1 MIQSR
6 QLAAWVWR
14 EMTETEY
21 KNLGKILYGG
31 FPAGSV
37 VKTPTANAGNVCSIP
52 GWGICPEEANGK
64 PFQYSSENFHGQR
77 SPAGYSTQGRKRVG
91 HNLVTE
97 QQNNILYLD
106 SVMLVTEVTTS
117 VKTQTVNLD
126 GVMFYY
132 IKRTISTKLT

>member
-1 MIQSR
+1 MQIPSLGWEDPLEKGR
-6 QLAAWVWR
+6 Q
-14 EMTETEY
+14 
-21 KNLGKILYGG
+21 
-31 FPAGSV
+31 
-37 VKTPTANAGNVCSIP
+37 PTRIFLP
-52 GWGICPEEANGK
+52 GE
-64 PFQYSSENFHGQR
+64 FHGQR
-77 SPAGYSTQGRKRVG
+77 SLVGYSPEGRKRVG

>member
-1 MIQSR
+1 M
-6 QLAAWVWR
+6 
-14 EMTETEY
+14 
-21 KNLGKILYGG
+21 
-31 FPAGSV
+31 
-37 VKTPTANAGNVCSIP
+37 
-52 GWGICPEEANGK
+52 
-64 PFQYSSENFHGQR
+64 
-77 SPAGYSTQGRKRVG
+77 
-91 HNLVTE
+91 TE